1 MNPNWRAKWQQLE
14 DKANALSV
22 RERLIVAVATGVLLL
37 GVFDQLLLRPWLNE
51 RAELNAQRE
60 QLGVAAEQANRNIAT
75 LEQQLAN
82 DPNRLLREKIAE
94 LNQRHTAAD
103 ADIGKITAGM
113 IAPELMPQL
122 LGELLSE
129 RSGLSVQSIKTMP
142 AEQVLSADKNDAS
155 APAIY
160 RHDMELR
167 LEGGFA
173 QAQNYLRSIE
183 QLPSRVIWDELTFE
197 VEKYPK
203 GQLRLAV
210 HTLSTREEFIRV
222 SR

>member
-1 MNPNWRAKWQQLE
+1 M
-14 DKANALSV
+14 
-22 RERLIVAVATGVLLL
+22 
-37 GVFDQLLLRPWLNE
+37 
-51 RAELNAQRE
+51 
-60 QLGVAAEQANRNIAT
+60 RN
-75 LEQQLAN
+75 
-82 DPNRLLREKIAE
+82 KIA
-94 LNQRHTAAD
+94 NSS
-103 ADIGKITAGM
+103 
-113 IAPELMPQL
+113 
-122 LGELLSE
+122 ELLSE